1 MRINFGRKLEIR
13 DLGNHRA
20 VDVISLGML
29 LTGIADVTPDPK
41 RRGFYEVEHGRTV
54 YYFSVSPLTGTIFLL
69 AKWRRATPPS
79 LSVQKT
85 PVLSPLTA

>member
-1 MRINFGRKLEIR
+1 MRISFGRKLEIR
-13 DLGNHRA
+13 DLGDHRA

-41 RRGFYEVEHGRTV
+41 RSGFYEVEHGRTV
-54 YYFSVSPLTGTIFLL
+54 YYFCVSPLTGTIFLL
-69 AKWRRATPPS
+69 AKWRRAAPPS

-85 PVLSPLTA
+85 PALSPLTA